1 MVSTNQIHELQYQQ
15 NVCYKGYKHKRQPF
29 LRALIVLRLYF
40 LIQTKFYQHKVIVQL
55 WFVGIWRRI
64 QRNYKSCKS
73 VRLRDVVKLQPDFT
87 SQRHQSQQPLRYCQ
101 CRHRCYWC
109 SRSGS
114 CLYRSSLFRHRT
126 GKLSSS
132 KHLMKC
138 NKWVDA
144 YSVSGSIHNMS

>member
-1 MVSTNQIHELQYQQ
+1 MSYQQ
-15 NVCYKGYKHKRQPF
+15 KFCYKSYKHKRQQF
-29 LRALIVLRLYF
+29 LKALIVLRLYF
-40 LIQTKFYQHKVIVQL
+40 FSLIQTRFSQHKVIVKH

-64 QRNYKSCKS
+64 QRNYKPCKG
-73 VRLRDVVKLQPDFT
+73 VGLRDVVKLQPDFT

-101 CRHRCYWC
+101 CRHRCHWC

-132 KHLMKC
+132 KHLMKR

-144 YSVSGSIHNMS
+144 YSVSGSIHNIS